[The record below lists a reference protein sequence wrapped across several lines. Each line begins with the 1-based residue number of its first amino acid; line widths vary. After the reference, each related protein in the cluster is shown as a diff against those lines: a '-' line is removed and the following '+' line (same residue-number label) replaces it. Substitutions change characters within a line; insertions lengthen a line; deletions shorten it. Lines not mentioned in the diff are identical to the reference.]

1 MRKPGLSM
9 VTLVV
14 PAMDEAIEH
23 YTKDWGFQLAEDTRH
38 ASGHRWVEIDTGG
51 LARLRLVEARNEDQ
65 RRAIGNQ
72 TGGNVSFFLNIA
84 DFHQTIARW
93 AESEIEILEAT
104 RDESYGRVIVV
115 RDRYGNRWD
124 VFDKD
129 YAPPK

>member
-1 MRKPGLSM
+1 MRAPGLSM

-23 YTKDWGFQLAEDTRH
+23 FTSDWGFELVEDSLH
-38 ASGHRWVEIDTGG
+38 VSGHRWVELSTGG
-51 LARLRLVEARNEDQ
+51 LARLRLAEARSEAQ

-72 TGGNVSFFLNIA
+72 TGEAVTFFLVIA

-93 AESEIEILEAT
+93 EDTDIEILEAP
-104 RDESYGRVIVV
+104 RDESYGRVVV
-115 RDRYGNRWD
+115 VQDRYGNRWD

-129 YAPPK
+129 YAPSQ